1 MDEYLK
7 ILFKVA
13 KYKQEDGKF
22 IHNGYEEYNIS
33 FCKTNN
39 SNVLS
44 VVVNGFNT
52 RYKIDL
58 NNMHVGY
65 KSQILK
71 AIRLHKEVN
80 PKNFKSPRNLA
91 KLEDYSNIKNFL
103 RIHLL
108 AINKEEKR
116 DVISKYNLINY
127 N

>member
-1 MDEYLK
+1 MVN
-7 ILFKVA
+7 LFIMV
-13 KYKQEDGKF
+13 
-22 IHNGYEEYNIS
+22 NIS

-65 KSQILK
+65 KKQILK
-71 AIRLHKEVN
+71 AIRLYKEAS
-80 PKNFKSPRNLA
+80 PKNFKSPKNLA
-91 KLEDYSNIKNFL
+91 KFEDYSNIKNFL

-116 DVISKYNLINY
+116 DVLSKYNLINY